1 MRTQLAKM
9 NQDLE
14 TIFRELGIPQYL
26 DTFVEQGFDTWDTIL
41 DIQESDL
48 WVDPFGYVL
57 MRG

>member
-48 WVDPFGYVL
+48 WVDLFGYVL